1 MKTNHL
7 PATRLGQDDEGR
19 SSRGSSPDH
28 HPHQIIAPAS
38 SLMGRTNTSELS
50 AITLPSVVSD
60 VNLSPTTGEMDMAD
74 STTGVNSSA
83 NGQHHHLHGQALHDE
98 AMLIAQQERSVASL
112 PSLATTPE
120 RVNDEGQSLLH
131 RGRGGGAD
139 HTQQDKLYRSF
150 GTMEDV
156 SGASMFVQAGNNKQG
171 KAQHTTTSSGAKVAN
186 AEISLPAG
194 DFPHTTAAGTPV
206 DGKQSVLFS
215 GLPISGYQNDAK
227 ANEAEAHHEMPKRRK
242 SVRFSVI
249 GNMFASVLGINP
261 SSFDDSD
268 DEAINNYGMAEDA
281 LGEESSEAGRKR
293 GWSIIRN
300 RQKSIVLYGRRLI
313 QNDSKDEEEG
323 YSNGAA
329 DGDDIGLSE
338 HSAQRRDSDRKARQR
353 EKILQRANLA
363 AERYEITIADCLLAI
378 ACYLGLSALAF
389 SFFFEHWSVIDSAYF
404 AVVTFTACG
413 YGDLVPSTNGGR
425 LFCTFF
431 ALGGC
436 AFLGI
441 ALGILGDHMIKSEVE
456 KRKRLEVQ
464 RQSKV
469 MKSFVAQ
476 ESSGGSE
483 RNLSRN
489 SLRDSWGIATNR
501 FSLVKFPALIII
513 VSCTTFIS
521 IKEGWNFIDGLFY
534 TIVTACTIGYG
545 DLAPTLESTRAVA
558 VLFVPFSVACLGALL
573 ARIASAVINR
583 RQQKFRDDLLHFELT
598 PDLFE
603 ACDSSNDG
611 RVDKAEYMTFM
622 LLAMRAVDSELLD
635 AISAQFDKLDITKTG
650 DLCVQDLLEALEK
663 NLHSPK
669 KKLELHR
676 YKQSL
681 LAKGAIKKGLGKSTR
696 FGSGGVSPCNK
707 L

>member
-1 MKTNHL
+1 MKTNRL
-7 PATRLGQDDEGR
+7 PDTHLGQDDGDR
-19 SSRGSSPDH
+19 SSRRSSPDH
-28 HPHQIIAPAS
+28 HPHQIIAP

-50 AITLPSVVSD
+50 EITLPSAVSTSD
-60 VNLSPTTGEMDMAD
+60 MNLPRSPSTGETDAA
-74 STTGVNSSA
+74 GSSA
-83 NGQHHHLHGQALHDE
+83 SAGGNSNTNAQQAQHHHLHGQALHDE
-98 AMLIAQQERSVASL
+98 AMIIAQQERSVSSL

-120 RVNDEGQSLLH
+120 RVNDEGQSLLQ
-131 RGRGGGAD
+131 RGRGGGGGVAD
-139 HTQQDKLYRSF
+139 PTQQDKMYRGF

-156 SGASMFVQAGNNKQG
+156 SGAS
-171 KAQHTTTSSGAKVAN
+171 
-186 AEISLPAG
+186 I
-194 DFPHTTAAGTPV
+194 TPV
-206 DGKQSVLFS
+206 DGMKSVGFS
-215 GLPISGYQNDAK
+215 GVPISGYQNG
-227 ANEAEAHHEMPKRRK
+227 ANVNANKVEAHHEKAKRRK

-249 GNMFASVLGINP
+249 GNMFANVLGINP

-268 DEAINNYGMAEDA
+268 DGDVYNNGVAEEIV
-281 LGEESSEAGRKR
+281 GEEGSEADRKR

-313 QNDSKDEEEG
+313 QQDSNDEEEG
-323 YSNGAA
+323 YVAERDNIFS
-329 DGDDIGLSE
+329 SE
-338 HSAQRRDSDRKARQR
+338 YSAQRRESDRKAQQR
-353 EKILQRANLA
+353 EKVLQRAILA

-483 RNLSRN
+483 RNLYRN
-489 SLRDSWGIATNR
+489 SLRDSWGNATSR
-501 FSLVKFPALIII
+501 FSLIKIPALVFI

-521 IKEGWNFIDGLFY
+521 TKEGWNFVDGLFY

-558 VLFVPFSVACLGALL
+558 VVFVPFVVACLGALL
-573 ARIASAVINR
+573 ARIASAVINK
-583 RQQKFRDDLLHFELT
+583 RQQKFRDDLLNFELT

-603 ACDSSNDG
+603 ACDLSNDG

-622 LLAMRAVDSELLD
+622 LLAMNAVSAELLD
-635 AISAQFDKLDITKTG
+635 AISTQFDKLDITKSG
-650 DLCVQDLLEALEK
+650 DLCIDDLLEALEK

-681 LAKGAIKKGLGKSTR
+681 LAEGAKKKGLGKSTR
-696 FGSGGVSPCNK
+696 FG
-707 L
+707 

>member
-1 MKTNHL
+1 MKTNRIPNTHL
-7 PATRLGQDDEGR
+7 GPDDEDR
-19 SSRGSSPDH
+19 SSRNSSLDH

-50 AITLPSVVSD
+50 AITLPSAVSD
-60 VNLSPTTGEMDMAD
+60 VNLSPTGETDGTG
-74 STTGVNSSA
+74 SSPDTSNA
-83 NGQHHHLHGQALHDE
+83 NAQHHHLHGQALHDE
-98 AMLIAQQERSVASL
+98 AMILAQQERSILSL

-131 RGRGGGAD
+131 RGRGGGKEGAD
-139 HTQQDKLYRSF
+139 QTQQDKMYRSF

-156 SGASMFVQAGNNKQG
+156 SGASMFVQAGNGQG
-171 KAQHTTTSSGAKVAN
+171 KAQHTTTSSGGKVAK

-194 DFPHTTAAGTPV
+194 DFQLTAASTPV
-206 DGKQSVLFS
+206 DGKKSVVFS
-215 GLPISGYQNDAK
+215 GLPGYHNGVNKAK
-227 ANEAEAHHEMPKRRK
+227 AQHEKAKRQ
-242 SVRFSVI
+242 RFSVI

-268 DEAINNYGMAEDA
+268 DEEINNEEMIEDNA
-281 LGEESSEAGRKR
+281 GEEGSEAGRKR

-300 RQKSIVLYGRRLI
+300 RQKSIILYGRRLI
-313 QNDSKDEEEG
+313 QNDSNDEEEG
-323 YSNGAA
+323 YSNAETEE
-329 DGDDIGLSE
+329 DDIFFIE
-338 HSAQRRDSDRKARQR
+338 RSAQRRESDRKARQR

-363 AERYEITIADCLLAI
+363 AERYEITIADSLLAI
-378 ACYLGLSALAF
+378 AFYLGLSALAF
-389 SFFFEHWSVIDSAYF
+389 SFFFERWSIIDSAYF

-413 YGDLVPSTNGGR
+413 YGDLVPSTSGGR

-441 ALGILGDHMIKSEVE
+441 ALGILGDHMIKTEVE
-456 KRKRLEVQ
+456 KRKKLEVQ

-469 MKSFVAQ
+469 MKSFIAQ

-483 RNLSRN
+483 RNFSRT
-489 SLRDSWGIATNR
+489 SLRDSLDSASKR
-501 FSLVKFPALIII
+501 FSLIKIPALAFI

-521 IKEGWNFIDGLFY
+521 IKEGWNFVDGLFY

-573 ARIASAVINR
+573 ARIATAVINR

-603 ACDSSNDG
+603 ACDVSNDG
-611 RVDKAEYMTFM
+611 RVDKFEYMTFM
-622 LLAMRAVDSELLD
+622 LLAMKAVDMELLD
-635 AISAQFDKLDITKTG
+635 SISAQFDKLDVTNSG
-650 DLCVQDLLEALEK
+650 DLCIDDLLEALEK

-681 LAKGAIKKGLGKSTR
+681 LAKGAVKRSLGKSTR
-696 FGSGGVSPCNK
+696 FGSGGAMGP
-707 L
+707 

>member
-1 MKTNHL
+1 
-7 PATRLGQDDEGR
+7 
-19 SSRGSSPDH
+19 
-28 HPHQIIAPAS
+28 
-38 SLMGRTNTSELS
+38 
-50 AITLPSVVSD
+50 
-60 VNLSPTTGEMDMAD
+60 
-74 STTGVNSSA
+74 
-83 NGQHHHLHGQALHDE
+83 
-98 AMLIAQQERSVASL
+98 
-112 PSLATTPE
+112 
-120 RVNDEGQSLLH
+120 
-131 RGRGGGAD
+131 
-139 HTQQDKLYRSF
+139 
-150 GTMEDV
+150 MEDV
-156 SGASMFVQAGNNKQG
+156 SGASMFVQTVT
-171 KAQHTTTSSGAKVAN
+171 KAAKG
-186 AEISLPAG
+186 EISLPSAS
-194 DFPHTTAAGTPV
+194 TPV
-206 DGKQSVLFS
+206 DGKKSVGFS
-215 GLPISGYQNDAK
+215 GVPISGYQNDAN
-227 ANEAEAHHEMPKRRK
+227 ANANKAEAHHERAKRRK

-249 GNMFASVLGINP
+249 GNMFANVLGIDP

-268 DEAINNYGMAEDA
+268 DEETNSDGMIENNVAEE
-281 LGEESSEAGRKR
+281 GSEAGRKR

-313 QNDSKDEEEG
+313 QQDSNDEEEG
-323 YSNGAA
+323 YNGVAEG
-329 DGDDIGLSE
+329 DGIFSSE
-338 HSAQRRDSDRKARQR
+338 HSVQRRESDRKAQQR

-389 SFFFEHWSVIDSAYF
+389 SFFFEHWSVIDSADF

-489 SLRDSWGIATNR
+489 SLRDSLDSATGG
-501 FSLVKFPALIII
+501 FSLIKIPALVFI

-521 IKEGWNFIDGLFY
+521 TKEGWNFVDGLFY

-558 VLFVPFSVACLGALL
+558 VVFVPFVVACLGASALFTL
-573 ARIASAVINR
+573 TFAS
-583 RQQKFRDDLLHFELT
+583 FW
-598 PDLFE
+598 
-603 ACDSSNDG
+603 
-611 RVDKAEYMTFM
+611 
-622 LLAMRAVDSELLD
+622 
-635 AISAQFDKLDITKTG
+635 
-650 DLCVQDLLEALEK
+650 
-663 NLHSPK
+663 
-669 KKLELHR
+669 
-676 YKQSL
+676 
-681 LAKGAIKKGLGKSTR
+681 
-696 FGSGGVSPCNK
+696 
-707 L
+707 